1 MVENF
6 SWDQEVIR
14 ILGQQALKGVIT
26 VTVKEI
32 LKQVKSSQIKQRLV
46 DFLKSQGLNNYGE
59 LIAVDL
65 RSNPRLY
72 SLLQNDAYEKYVRV
86 DEGTGIVFLD

>member
-14 ILGQQALKGVIT
+14 ILGQQALKGVNT

-46 DFLKSQGLNNYGE
+46 DFLKSQGLNNYGMVCYGIYSSSIGIWKSSSHISSGDSI
-59 LIAVDL
+59 LIAMSFV
-65 RSNPRLY
+65 N
-72 SLLQNDAYEKYVRV
+72 
-86 DEGTGIVFLD
+86 